1 MVTIKSHCW
10 GYSFSN
16 SGYGER
22 ITNPVER
29 VALSSFLGV
38 FFIEVNIIPIYAA
51 MNRLENFIET
61 LFARHRWAMHI
72 FFWLLILL
80 FYAVFFG
87 RKSENYLQTFFFV
100 GLLMPVTIAT
110 TYFLNYFLVPRYL
123 LHERYGKF
131 ILYFIYTL
139 IASIYLEMIISYAT
153 FIVVAKLQIRSMS
166 PATIDVFFLLSSL
179 LLVVFLGVAIKM
191 LLHWRK
197 GKEDYQ
203 KLMRDKVEAEL
214 RFLKSQLNPHFLFN
228 TLNNL
233 YYLASEKSDKTPQA
247 IMALSELLD
256 YVLHDTKVEFV
267 LLEKEIQ
274 QIKNYISLESLRY
287 EDRLTVNLK
296 TSGQPDAHK
305 IAPMLLITLTD
316 NAFKHG
322 VMPQAGQAWIDI
334 SIECHQ
340 TRVVVTVKNSMGGK
354 SQHNPNGIGL
364 ENLKSQ
370 LTLLYPGRH
379 SFEILSTN
387 DLFQVNL
394 ILHESL

>member
-1 MVTIKSHCW
+1 
-10 GYSFSN
+10 
-16 SGYGER
+16 
-22 ITNPVER
+22 
-29 VALSSFLGV
+29 
-38 FFIEVNIIPIYAA
+38 
-51 MNRLENFIET
+51 MNRLENFIDT
-61 LFARHRWAMHI
+61 IFARHRWAMHI

-87 RKSENYLQTFFFV
+87 RRSENYLQTFLFV

-110 TYFLNYFLVPRYL
+110 TYFLNYYLVPRYL

-131 ILYFIYTL
+131 LLYFIYTL
-139 IASIYLEMIISYAT
+139 IASVYLEMIISYFT

-166 PATIDVFFLLSSL
+166 PATIDIFFLLSSL

-247 IMALSELLD
+247 ILALSELLD
-256 YVLHDTKVEFV
+256 YVLHDTKAEFV
-267 LLEKEIQ
+267 PLEKEIQ

-296 TSGQPDAHK
+296 TSGHIPAHH

-322 VMPQAGQAWIDI
+322 VMPQTGKAWIDI
-334 SIECHQ
+334 AIECHER
-340 TRVVVTVKNSMGGK
+340 RVEVTVKNNMGRK
-354 SQHNPNGIGL
+354 SQDNPKGIGL

-379 SFEILSTN
+379 SFEIHSTN

-394 ILHESL
+394 ILHES